1 MTDVTIDDGKS
12 TPLLHGG
19 QSDTAPSMNN
29 KYVSSVIVRALMMGT
44 AAVGVLLLM
53 LTGPSKMMMRTNSS
67 RNVDT
72 MVVVSSA
79 ATQEKKGYYR
89 IDVTDCAPA
98 TGTFSGLSCK
108 DSDGWCAGT
117 GEAFG
122 KHSAM
127 NDYETCYVSNN
138 DPPNDRC
145 WSRSNTVDVCTLYG
159 VFDALCD
166 TSNCETCYVSNN
178 DPPNDRCWSRS
189 DTVEDCP
196 GCYYFCHE
204 EYERCDPV
212 GYFDNDRGYKNDDE
226 TPDGYNKY
234 GVWHVS
240 APLSDGSCGNPCK
253 EFKHDVINPGDDD
266 DYDDDDDDEDDEEEE
281 EDDDDDDDDDE

>member
-1 MTDVTIDDGKS
+1 
-12 TPLLHGG
+12 
-19 QSDTAPSMNN
+19 
-29 KYVSSVIVRALMMGT
+29 MG
-44 AAVGVLLLM
+44 
-53 LTGPSKMMMRTNSS
+53 
-67 RNVDT
+67 
-72 MVVVSSA
+72 
-79 ATQEKKGYYR
+79 
-89 IDVTDCAPA
+89 A
-98 TGTFSGLSCK
+98 TGTFRGLSCK

-127 NDYETCYVSNN
+127 NEYETCYVS
-138 DPPNDRC
+138 
-145 WSRSNTVDVCTLYG
+145 S
-159 VFDALCD
+159 
-166 TSNCETCYVSNN
+166 N

-212 GYFDNDRGYKNDDE
+212 GYFDNDRGYFNDDE

>member
-1 MTDVTIDDGKS
+1 M
-12 TPLLHGG
+12 G
-19 QSDTAPSMNN
+19 QSDTAPSTNN
-29 KYVSSVIVRALMMGT
+29 KYASSAIVCALMMGT

-53 LTGPSKMMMRTNSS
+53 RTGPLKMTLTNSS

-79 ATQEKKGYYR
+79 ATHEKKGYYR

-127 NDYETCYVSNN
+127 NEY
-138 DPPNDRC
+138 
-145 WSRSNTVDVCTLYG
+145 
-159 VFDALCD
+159 
-166 TSNCETCYVSNN
+166 ETCYVSNN

-204 EYERCDPV
+204 ENERCDPV
-212 GYFDNDRGYKNDDE
+212 GYFDNDRGYFNDDE

-240 APLSDGSCGNPCK
+240 APLSDGSCG
-253 EFKHDVINPGDDD
+253 
-266 DYDDDDDDEDDEEEE
+266 
-281 EDDDDDDDDDE
+281 